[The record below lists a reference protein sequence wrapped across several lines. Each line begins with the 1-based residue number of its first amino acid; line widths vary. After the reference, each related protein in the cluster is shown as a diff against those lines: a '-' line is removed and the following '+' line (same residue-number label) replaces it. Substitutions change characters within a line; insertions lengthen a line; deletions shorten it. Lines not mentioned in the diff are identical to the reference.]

1 MSDSRSDDPLV
12 GQVLDD
18 RYEIVRRLAGGGM
31 ATVYVATDRRLS
43 RTVAVKIMRETV
55 SSDPD
60 FVSRFDAEARAA
72 AHLSHPNVVSIFD
85 QGHDL
90 GRPYIVMEY
99 IDGYTLR
106 NLITRE
112 APMDPLRAIDIFEP
126 VVAALAA
133 AHAAGIIHR
142 DVKPENVLISNRGQI
157 KVADF
162 GLARAV
168 TAATHTGT
176 AGVVIG
182 TVSYIAP
189 ELVSHGRADT
199 RSDVC
204 SAGILLYEIL
214 TGVKPH
220 RGETPIRSRTATFTT
235 TWAHRRQR
243 RPPRGGPRAGDPP
256 YLDALVQTAAARE
269 RESRPRTPA
278 SCWSTFVW
286 PGGPA
291 EGRLGRPGSDR
302 TNAFGRCCRRGARDP
317 RGADGQLGRPQSPSP
332 VHPRRLSAP
341 RSTCTP
347 TASPTTPTAGPDR
360 SPHSPHTH
368 VMPTIEVVP
377 EEEKRAP
384 RRRSGARVAAVILA
398 LLLLAGVAWGGWW
411 LAEGRYM
418 PTPELSNLNQARAT
432 VVANESGLEIAFEK
446 EYSETVPA
454 GLVTRTEPAE
464 GERVLRGG
472 TVLAWLSRGPERYP
486 VPKLEGQTREKAEQ
500 LLTDGHLRSGT
511 ISEDHHDKVKKGIV
525 ISQSVAAGTQV
536 KRDTPV
542 DFVVSRGPAPVDLA
556 DWTGKRFTDAKSALE
571 DAGLK
576 VSSTEEFN
584 DDIKEGVIISQT
596 PEAGQVFRGDKV
608 SFVVSKGPELVK
620 VPDVRGVG
628 VTKATERLQE
638 AGFKV
643 KRSQMV
649 SGGFGLAW
657 GRTRAAA
664 RWHRRGRRSPCTW
677 CEHPGVASA
686 GVPVDSGD
694 LCHTHPYLRHS
705 GSCR

>member
-182 TVSYIAP
+182 TVITSPRSWFRTAG
-189 ELVSHGRADT
+189 LT
-199 RSDVC
+199 RSDVY

-235 TWAHRRQR
+235 TWATVGRGVSSWRSS
-243 RPPRGGPRAGDPP
+243 RGGSRLPGRPRPDCC
-256 YLDALVQTAAARE
+256 ARE
-269 RESRPRTPA
+269 RESRPR
-278 SCWSTFVW
+278 
-286 PGGPA
+286 
-291 EGRLGRPGSDR
+291 D
-302 TNAFGRCCRRGARDP
+302 
-317 RGADGQLGRPQSPSP
+317 
-332 VHPRRLSAP
+332 
-341 RSTCTP
+341 
-347 TASPTTPTAGPDR
+347 
-360 SPHSPHTH
+360 
-368 VMPTIEVVP
+368 
-377 EEEKRAP
+377 
-384 RRRSGARVAAVILA
+384 
-398 LLLLAGVAWGGWW
+398 AGV
-411 LAEGRYM
+411 L
-418 PTPELSNLNQARAT
+418 
-432 VVANESGLEIAFEK
+432 LE
-446 EYSETVPA
+446 
-454 GLVTRTEPAE
+454 
-464 GERVLRGG
+464 
-472 TVLAWLSRGPERYP
+472 
-486 VPKLEGQTREKAEQ
+486 
-500 LLTDGHLRSGT
+500 HLRLARRPCGRASGT
-511 ISEDHHDKVKKGIV
+511 
-525 ISQSVAAGTQV
+525 T
-536 KRDTPV
+536 
-542 DFVVSRGPAPVDLA
+542 
-556 DWTGKRFTDAKSALE
+556 RF
-571 DAGLK
+571 
-576 VSSTEEFN
+576 
-584 DDIKEGVIISQT
+584 
-596 PEAGQVFRGDKV
+596 
-608 SFVVSKGPELVK
+608 
-620 VPDVRGVG
+620 
-628 VTKATERLQE
+628 
-638 AGFKV
+638 
-643 KRSQMV
+643 
-649 SGGFGLAW
+649 
-657 GRTRAAA
+657 
-664 RWHRRGRRSPCTW
+664 
-677 CEHPGVASA
+677 
-686 GVPVDSGD
+686 
-694 LCHTHPYLRHS
+694 
-705 GSCR
+705 